1 MDDKVIRLDCG
12 AYRKWVWIHYSNRD
26 ERVLWK
32 ERIGAMA
39 GPVGKLP
46 A

>member
-1 MDDKVIRLDCG
+1 MDDKVIRLACG
-12 AYRKWVWIHYSNRD
+12 AYRKWVWIHYRNRD
-26 ERVLWK
+26 GRVLWK
-32 ERIGAMA
+32 ERTGAMA